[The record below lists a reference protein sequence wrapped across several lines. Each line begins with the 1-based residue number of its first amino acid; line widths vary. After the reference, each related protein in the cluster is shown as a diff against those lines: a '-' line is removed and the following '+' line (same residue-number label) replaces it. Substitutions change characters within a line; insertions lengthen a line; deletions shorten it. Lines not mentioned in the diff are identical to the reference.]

1 MPRSGLVNTR
11 LKPRVTVLRG
21 FDPNAPM
28 TLTQSLPAFTGV
40 SSSTGIYSGQL
51 ISSAWDSAKNQ
62 HCWVLGLTGGS
73 NANTPYIA
81 LQDIA
86 DQDVSEAGRLTG
98 LSCLGKFEIQTSWYT
113 VASGTAAFVG
123 ALVVPS
129 ATLGSVAPS
138 SATGQ
143 IILGSIT
150 RAPSGDGMTPSI
162 LPFGRGAQY
171 APITISPSYT
181 GGSGSATGPGA
192 VFYPGIDSSS
202 VAPAVVITFATGY
215 NGTKTVA

>member
-11 LKPRVTVLRG
+11 VKPRVTVLRG

-28 TLTQSLPAFTGV
+28 TLTQSLPVKSGQT
-40 SSSTGIYSGQL
+40 ILSGQL
-51 ISSAWDSAKNQ
+51 ISSSWDSTVNQ
-62 HCWVLGLTGGS
+62 HVWSLGLT
-73 NANTPYIA
+73 AAATPHIA
-81 LQDIA
+81 LQDGA
-86 DQDVSEAGRLTG
+86 DQDVSEAGKLTG
-98 LSCLGKFEIQTSWYT
+98 LSCAGQFEIQTAYYT
-113 VASGTAAFVG
+113 GSNIAVG
-123 ALVVPS
+123 ALVVAS
-129 ATLGSVAPS
+129 STTGSIAPT

-143 IILGSIT
+143 IILGMVT

-162 LPFGRGAQY
+162 TRGTNGNIVGSQY

-181 GGSGSATGPGA
+181 GGSSGSATGPGA

-202 VAPAVVITFATGY
+202 VPPATVITFATAY